1 MRDLATV
8 RIGSVR
14 YNSPT
19 VQVCLLGFV
28 VFWCVVRDGYAIKF
42 LSNLTVFVA
51 LLPSVP

>member
-28 VFWCVVRDGYAIKF
+28 VFWCVVVMGMRLNSCRI
-42 LSNLTVFVA
+42 
-51 LLPSVP
+51 